1 MANDLNKFM
10 CIGRL
15 GKDPEVRYMPNG
27 NAVVGFSI
35 ALGESWKDKNTGE
48 KQERTE
54 WVNCSAFGKLAE
66 IIGEYVKKGSKIYI
80 DGKMRTEKYTG
91 NDGVEK
97 YATKIIVD
105 NMQMLDSKSD
115 NAGQPN
121 PQQSASNGQNNAQQS
136 ARPQQRP
143 QAQPSNSGYQQQ
155 GQQNAQTGLPA
166 GDDWDDSDIP
176 F

>member
-80 DGKMRTEKYTG
+80 EGKMRTEKYTG

-115 NAGQPN
+115 NAGQSN
-121 PQQSASNGQNNAQQS
+121 QQSASSQNQGQQQ
-136 ARPQQRP
+136 RPPQQRP
-143 QAQPSNSGYQQQ
+143 APQAPANT
-155 GQQNAQTGLPA
+155 NNGLPI
-166 GDDWDDSDIP
+166 GDDWDDSGVP

>member
-15 GKDPEVRYMPNG
+15 GKDPEVRFMPNG

-35 ALGESWKDKNTGE
+35 SLGESWKDKNTGE

-115 NAGQPN
+115 NN
-121 PQQSASNGQNNAQQS
+121 ASNTTQNSGQQQHSAPNNTQQ
-136 ARPQQRP
+136 RQPQQRP
-143 QAQPSNSGYQQQ
+143 APQP
-155 GQQNAQTGLPA
+155 QQNVQTGLPA
-166 GDDWDDSDIP
+166 GDDWDDSEIP